1 MQLAFSRLSGLPGM
15 SNLRFPPRFA
25 ALTRKKETPF
35 DSLSATFALKQGRI
49 YSKDLLLSTADYS
62 IGADGSIGL
71 DKTMKF
77 NATLVLSPQF
87 TQELAQEYKN
97 IRSLVDRKGR
107 LVVPFRIEGT
117 LPRVQARPDLQKLG
131 QQMQKDLTDKGAER
145 ATEESEKP
153 AKKKSRRE
161 RIQKGLEQLFGK

>member
-1 MQLAFSRLSGLPGM
+1 MQLAFSKLSGLPGM
-15 SNLRFPPRFA
+15 SNLRVPARFA
-25 ALTRKKETPF
+25 ALARKKETPF
-35 DSLSATFALKQGRI
+35 DSLTATFTMKQGRI

-77 NATLVLSPQF
+77 NAMLVLSPQF

-97 IRSLVDRKGR
+97 IRYLVDRKGR
-107 LVVPFRIEGT
+107 LAVPFRVEGT
-117 LPRVQARPDLQKLG
+117 LPRIQAKPDLQKLG
-131 QQMQKDLTDKGAER
+131 QQMQKDFVGKGAAR

-153 AKKKSRRE
+153 VKKSRRE